1 VSVPGFARSTCVAR
15 ITVDANPT
23 ALAFYESVGFVVGG
37 PTATEFGPG
46 LRMRWD
52 A

>member
-1 VSVPGFARSTCVAR
+1 MVGFARSTYVAR
-15 ITVDANPT
+15 IAVDANPH
-23 ALAFYESVGFVVGG
+23 ALAFYESVGFVVDG

-46 LRMRWD
+46 LRMHGD